1 MNAELN
7 ETNLVGKKN
16 VKIIVDFNHYIE
28 NGEIKELEDSITREF
43 TVKFTSTTGELDV
56 EERNTTDQV
65 TYAVYSAVIGENNI
79 TINSAKSEVE
89 LTFITSEPL
98 EDHISIEMDDKDK
111 LVGFARVISDYATTY
126 YLSDVIIDME
136 YQHKGLGTALI
147 SYINSL
153 PEFSGLRGVLITRD
167 AQALYRKFGFEV
179 MNDRAMVK
187 EPNR

>member
-1 MNAELN
+1 MNYR
-7 ETNLVGKKN
+7 
-16 VKIIVDFNHYIE
+16 IVDGSDKMKFEDIVRLLRMTYWAEKRPIE
-28 NGEIKELEDSITREF
+28 IIEQSIRNSSCYGLYLEE
-43 TVKFTSTTGELDV
+43 
-56 EERNTTDQV
+56 
-65 TYAVYSAVIGENNI
+65 A
-79 TINSAKSEVE
+79 
-89 LTFITSEPL
+89 
-98 EDHISIEMDDKDK
+98 DK

-126 YLSDVIIDME
+126 YLCDVIIDTE
-136 YQHKGLGTALI
+136 YQHKGLGTALV

>member
-1 MNAELN
+1 MTYWAEKRPI
-7 ETNLVGKKN
+7 E
-16 VKIIVDFNHYIE
+16 IIEQSIRNSSCY
-28 NGEIKELEDSITREF
+28 GLYLEE
-43 TVKFTSTTGELDV
+43 
-56 EERNTTDQV
+56 
-65 TYAVYSAVIGENNI
+65 A
-79 TINSAKSEVE
+79 
-89 LTFITSEPL
+89 
-98 EDHISIEMDDKDK
+98 DK

-126 YLSDVIIDME
+126 YLCDVIIDTE

-187 EPNR
+187 EPDR

>member
-1 MNAELN
+1 MNYR
-7 ETNLVGKKN
+7 
-16 VKIIVDFNHYIE
+16 IVDGLDKMKFKDIVRLLRMTYWADKRSALQIE
-28 NGEIKELEDSITREF
+28 KSMQNSSCYGVR
-43 TVKFTSTTGELDV
+43 LDD
-56 EERNTTDQV
+56 N
-65 TYAVYSAVIGENNI
+65 
-79 TINSAKSEVE
+79 K
-89 LTFITSEPL
+89 
-98 EDHISIEMDDKDK
+98 K

-126 YLSDVIIDME
+126 YLCDVIIDTA

-153 PEFSGLRGVLITRD
+153 SEFSGLRGVLITRD

>member
-1 MNAELN
+1 MYLFADFSA
-7 ETNLVGKKN
+7 GKGIAKTS
-16 VKIIVDFNHYIE
+16 KIAIPWIYSPVAS
-28 NGEIKELEDSITREF
+28 ELEKS
-43 TVKFTSTTGELDV
+43 L
-56 EERNTTDQV
+56 RNSSC
-65 TYAVYSAVIGENNI
+65 YGLY
-79 TINSAKSEVE
+79 
-89 LTFITSEPL
+89 L
-98 EDHISIEMDDKDK
+98 DDKDK

-136 YQHKGLGTALI
+136 YQHKGLGTALV

-153 PEFSGLRGVLITRD
+153 PEFSGLRGVLITRN